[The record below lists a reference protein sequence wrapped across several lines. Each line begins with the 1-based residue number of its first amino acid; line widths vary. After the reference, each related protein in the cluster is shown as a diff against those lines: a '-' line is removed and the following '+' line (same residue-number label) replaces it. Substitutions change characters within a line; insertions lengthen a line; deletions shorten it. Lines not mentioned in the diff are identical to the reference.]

1 MNTLENDFNQ
11 FMNRRL
17 THVKSHLPVIYNAA
31 AIKLYKSL
39 NQEQSQLLMKAL
51 DYLNNRSAIIEESAY
66 RQGMIDALNVLNTL
80 RKSY

>member
-1 MNTLENDFNQ
+1 MNTLEKDFNQ

-51 DYLNNRSAIIEESAY
+51 DYLNNRSAIIEETAY
-66 RQGMIDALNVLNTL
+66 RQGMIDALGIIGILGH
-80 RKSY
+80 